1 MEEMIIGIIG
11 MSVGLAGLAVLI
23 SCLAFYMTG
32 EKTLGEVVSSRQN
45 DKGLYVHTIKY
56 TASGEERV
64 QEDKVGYSRAMNAAE
79 KLLIIYKKKQPDVF
93 RAASE
98 LRMKTI
104 GCAGLAVMGIAFGLR
119 FLVF

>member
-11 MSVGLAGLAVLI
+11 VSVGLVGLAVLI
-23 SCLAFYMTG
+23 RCLAFYMTG

-45 DKGLYVHTIKY
+45 NKGLYVHTIKY

-64 QEDKVGYSRAMNAAE
+64 QEDKVSYSRAMNATE

-98 LRMKTI
+98 LRMRTI